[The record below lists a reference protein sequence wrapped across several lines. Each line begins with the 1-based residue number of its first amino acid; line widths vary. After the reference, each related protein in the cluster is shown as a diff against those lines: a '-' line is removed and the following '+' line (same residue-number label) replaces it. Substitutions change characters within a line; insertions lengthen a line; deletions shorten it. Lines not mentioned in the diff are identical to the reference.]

1 MASVASNV
9 MPQIFEALSHV
20 FTLAWPLKFYNLHT
34 RLARSLSCCVAGVA
48 CGTVWCGVV
57 PATVASAAHTP
68 LPLPLLPFLQTNF
81 TPFPVASPFFSKSKT
96 FKLIVK
102 RFLPISFLRCPSKS
116 FLPAFSCCC
125 SQVTGRAWM
134 DWMSHHGLP
143 PQRLKQWG
151 TGRDTP

>member
-57 PATVASAAHTP
+57 PATVASAAHT
-68 LPLPLLPFLQTNF
+68 LPPPSLLPFLQKTELF
-81 TPFPVASPFFSKSKT
+81 TFVLGQLSFTKAKVSSF
-96 FKLIVK
+96 IVK
-102 RFLPISFLRCPSKS
+102 
-116 FLPAFSCCC
+116 
-125 SQVTGRAWM
+125 QV
-134 DWMSHHGLP
+134 
-143 PQRLKQWG
+143 
-151 TGRDTP
+151 